1 MIEEPA
7 APRRGRGALVQDLA
21 REDLD
26 LYAVEELE
34 ERAAALRAEV
44 DRTLAARDRK
54 TSTRSAAD
62 AVFSFPPSAE

>member
-62 AVFSFPPSAE
+62 AAFSFPPSAE